1 MSVDRWSRRGG
12 RREEKEGTRDTDAC
26 GEGETDERDMKGEW
40 RRRLSRKKKK
50 SKSEAAR
57 GAWDGCFFFVFF
69 FPAPPLSMNRRYV
82 PKSVLPVTSWLL
94 NNGTALGAT

>member
-1 MSVDRWSRRGG
+1 MESEGREERGKG
-12 RREEKEGTRDTDAC
+12 GHEGHGCMRRE
-26 GEGETDERDMKGEW
+26 ETDERDMKGEW

-57 GAWDGCFFFVFF
+57 GAWDGRFFFVFF
-69 FPAPPLSMNRRYV
+69 FTAPPLSMNRRYV